1 MAKIDFWK
9 KHNDLRN
16 EILSEI
22 GKIVEANNGEVA
34 VPYYYDDDYT
44 DADVMFELE
53 EDYRDDENYKISEG
67 SVYDNVE
74 FEYVDY
80 CNYLHTGKLISVRK
94 TEVLAEIDEK
104 IDTISLDDVILTGL
118 IDIYEALAA

>member
-44 DADVMFELE
+44 DADVMLELE
-53 EDYRDDENYKISEG
+53 EDYLDNEDYKISEG
-67 SVYDNVE
+67 SIYDNVE
-74 FEYVDY
+74 FEYVNY
-80 CNYLHTGKLISVRK
+80 CNHLHTGTLISVCK
-94 TEVLAEIDEK
+94 TDVLAEIG
-104 IDTISLDDVILTGL
+104 DTIDRIPLDDVILTGL
-118 IDIYEALAA
+118 INIYEAIE

>member
-1 MAKIDFWK
+1 MEKIDFWK

-53 EDYRDDENYKISEG
+53 EDYLNDENYKISEG

-80 CNYLHTGKLISVRK
+80 CNYLHTGKLISVCK
-94 TEVLAEIDEK
+94 TEVLAEIDDK

-118 IDIYEALAA
+118 INIYEALA

>member
-22 GKIVEANNGEVA
+22 GKVVDKNNGEVA
-34 VPYYYDDDYT
+34 VPYYYDYDET
-44 DADVMFELE
+44 NPDVMSELE
-53 EDYRDDENYKISEG
+53 EDYLDDEDYDIREG
-67 SVYDNVE
+67 YVSDNVE
-74 FEYVDY
+74 FDVVDY
-80 CNYLHTGKLISVRK
+80 YNELHTAKLISVCKGR
-94 TEVLAEIDEK
+94 VLAEYEGK

-118 IDIYEALAA
+118 INIYEAIAG

>member
-9 KHNDLRN
+9 RHNDLRN

-53 EDYRDDENYKISEG
+53 EDYLDDEDYEISEG
-67 SVYDNVE
+67 SVDDNVE

-80 CNYLHTGKLISVRK
+80 CNCLHTGKLISVCK
-94 TEVLAEIDEK
+94 TKVLAESESK
-104 IDTISLDDVILTGL
+104 IDLISLDDIILTGL
-118 IDIYEALAA
+118 INVYEAIAE

>member
-34 VPYYYDDDYT
+34 VTYYYDYDET
-44 DADVMFELE
+44 NPDVMSELE
-53 EDYRDDENYKISEG
+53 EDYLEDEDYDIREG
-67 SVYDNVE
+67 YVSDNVE
-74 FEYVDY
+74 FDVVDY
-80 CNYLHTGKLISVRK
+80 YNELHTAKLISVCKSR
-94 TEVLAEIDEK
+94 VLAEYEGK
-104 IDTISLDDVILTGL
+104 IEIVSLDDVILNGL
-118 IDIYEALAA
+118 INIYEAIAE